1 MTEGVFRTGLEVA
14 KNDFSIDHPLIIS
27 LIGSCFSENMVS
39 RFQNAGFCVQANPMG
54 IQYNPISLFK
64 TLELVKKNSALPDSS
79 FEWMDDHWINWLAH
93 HDPIYKT
100 SEDLKDELE
109 ANIHQW
115 NQSIQDGVLVVT
127 FGTAWVYELNETN
140 EIVANCHKAPS
151 NRFTKRLLS
160 VEEIVEQ
167 GKAVLSDYSIKQIVF
182 TISPVRHLRDG
193 FIENQQSKATLVLAV
208 KQLVKELS
216 NTTYFPA
223 YELVMDDLRGYQ
235 FFKSDLIH
243 PNDLAIDY
251 IWQKFKKSYFSESTI
266 KLVSR
271 SEKVMQAVQ
280 HRPFDAEGKAYRKH
294 LEKTKEKLIQLQD
307 EGVHVE
313 SALDE
318 ITLRL
323 YPSNR

>member
-1 MTEGVFRTGLEVA
+1 MTEGVFRTGFDIL
-14 KNDFSIDHPLIIS
+14 KSGFLINHPLKIV
-27 LIGSCFSENMVS
+27 LVGSCFSENMVA
-39 RFQNAGFCVQANPMG
+39 RFENGGFSVQANPMG

-64 TLELVKKNSALPDSS
+64 TLELIKQNQSLPESS
-79 FEWMDDHWINWLAH
+79 FEWMGDHWVNWLAH
-93 HDPIYKT
+93 HDTIYKT
-100 SEDLKDELE
+100 SEGLKEELE

-115 NQSIQDGVLVVT
+115 NQSVQDGVLVVT
-127 FGTAWVYELNETN
+127 FGTAWVYELNETK

-160 VEEIVEQ
+160 VEEIVEY
-167 GKAVLSDYSIKQIVF
+167 GKAVMTDFPVKHIIF

-193 FIENQQSKATLVLAV
+193 FVENQQSKATLVLAV
-208 KQLVKELS
+208 NKLVEELS
-216 NTTYFPA
+216 NATYFPA

-251 IWQKFKKSYFSESTI
+251 IWQKFKTAYFSESTY
-266 KLVSR
+266 KLVSKC
-271 SEKVMQAVQ
+271 EKVMQAVN

-294 LEKTKEKLIQLQD
+294 LEKTKEKLIQLHG

-313 SALDE
+313 QALDAV
-318 ITLRL
+318 TLKL